1 MRLSEEI
8 ELYFW
13 SFTMSML
20 VLFIVLSLLIY
31 RTNKNKMYLYYG
43 LYCLFTVLYLSLYN
57 RTTSISPFLNRH
69 NITEFTVY
77 IQFWF
82 HALYLHF
89 GVRFLG
95 FEKHYPRFLK
105 FIRVYVLVFLGLATS
120 VFLLQ
125 NMEVLPLRSVRFSFY
140 NVFVPIHLCVAFLI
154 IYKSLKT
161 KEDGRFIF
169 LTGSSFYI
177 IFVMI
182 ALFSSNMDGWKSFT
196 IQPMVYF
203 MLGVIVECLLISY
216 GLGYKIRKLYF
227 QRQLVQEQLNT
238 ANAQLKV
245 KLDEEIML
253 REKETQL
260 LQEQK
265 QRQELKA
272 RLASLQQ
279 KVLRSQINSHF
290 VFNVL
295 NSIKVFIMDNDTQ
308 SAATYLNKFARF
320 IRMVLDGNIKDHVTL
335 AEELE
340 TLELFLSIENM
351 RFGGRFFYRFEIDES
366 VDLNSYSVPALIL
379 QPFVENALWH
389 GIMNKEGIGLL
400 IIKGTRRQN
409 GLLIEIDDNGVGYKT
424 ALAKK
429 RQDHKPVGINIVK
442 ERISQFNLHA
452 KTKISFSI
460 YDKSDRGSEEG
471 TLVEV
476 WLKDS
481 LNKD

>member
-1 MRLSEEI
+1 MPLSEEI

-20 VLFIVLSLLIY
+20 ILFIVLSLLIY
-31 RTNKNKMYLYYG
+31 RTNKTKMYLFYG
-43 LYCLFTVLYLSLYN
+43 LYCLFTLIYLSFYN
-57 RTTSISPFLNRH
+57 KTTTLTPLFARHSIS
-69 NITEFTVY
+69 EFTVY

-82 HALYLHF
+82 HALYMHF

-95 FEKHYPRFLK
+95 FENHYPKFLK
-105 FIRVYVLVFLGLATS
+105 FTKIYVLTFLSLATF

-125 NMEVLPLRSVRFSFY
+125 NLQLLPLRSVRFSFY
-140 NVFVPIHLCVAFLI
+140 NVFVPIHLFVAFFV

-177 IFVMI
+177 VFVMI
-182 ALFSSNMDGWKSFT
+182 ALISSSIAGWKSFT

-203 MLGVIVECLLISY
+203 MMGVIIECLFISY

-227 QRQLVQEQLNT
+227 QRQLVQQQLNVANEQLKEMLT
-238 ANAQLKV
+238 
-245 KLDEEIML
+245 EEITL
-253 REKETQL
+253 RGKETQL

-265 QRQELKA
+265 MKEELNA
-272 RLASLQQ
+272 RLVGLQQ

-320 IRMVLDGNIKDHVTL
+320 IRMVLDGNIKDNVSL
-335 AEELE
+335 SEELE
-340 TLELFLSIENM
+340 TLDLFLSIEKM
-351 RFGGRFFYRFEIDES
+351 RFEGRFSYRFEIDES
-366 VDLNSYSVPALIL
+366 SDLHSYSVPALIL

-389 GIMNKEGIGLL
+389 GIMNKEGAGLL
-400 IIKGTRRQN
+400 IIRVSNQEDN
-409 GLLIEIDDNGVGYKT
+409 LLIEIDDNGIGYKT
-424 ALAKK
+424 ALARKG
-429 RQDHKPVGINIVK
+429 HEHTPVGINIVK
-442 ERISQFNLHA
+442 ERMNHYNLHA
-452 KTKISFSI
+452 KNKINFSI
-460 YDKSDRGSEEG
+460 YDKADRNEGEG
-471 TLVEV
+471 TLVKI
-476 WLKDS
+476 WLKR
-481 LNKD
+481 

>member
-1 MRLSEEI
+1 MPLSEEI

-20 VLFIVLSLLIY
+20 ILFIVLSLLIY
-31 RTNKNKMYLYYG
+31 RASKIKMYLFYG
-43 LYCLFTVLYLSLYN
+43 LYCLFTLVYISLYN
-57 RTTSISPFLNRH
+57 KTTSVTPFLARH
-69 NITEFTVY
+69 NISEFTVY

-82 HALYLHF
+82 HALYMHF

-95 FEKHYPRFLK
+95 FETHYPKFLK
-105 FIRVYVLVFLGLATS
+105 VIKVYVIAFLSITTL

-125 NMEVLPLRSVRFSFY
+125 NLGVVPLRTLRFSFY
-140 NVFVPIHLCVAFLI
+140 NVFVPIHLPVAFLI

-161 KEDGRFIF
+161 EEDGRYIF
-169 LTGSSFYI
+169 LSGSSFYI
-177 IFVMI
+177 IFVMV
-182 ALFSSNMDGWKSFT
+182 ALFTSRLDGWKLFV
-196 IQPMVYF
+196 IQPMAYF
-203 MLGVIVECLLISY
+203 MIGVIIECLFISY

-227 QRQLVQEQLNT
+227 QRQLVQQQLNI
-238 ANAQLKV
+238 ANAQLRE
-245 KLDEEIML
+245 KLHEETIL

-272 RLASLQQ
+272 RLADLQQ

-295 NSIKVFIMDNDTQ
+295 NSIKVFIMENDTQ

-320 IRMVLDGNIKDHVTL
+320 IRMVLDGNIKDNITL

-340 TLELFLSIENM
+340 TIELFLSIENM
-351 RFGGRFFYRFEIDES
+351 RFDGRFFYHFEIDES
-366 VDLNSYSVPALIL
+366 LQLDTYHVPALIL

-400 IIKGTRRQN
+400 VIRVSMQDGK
-409 GLLIEIDDNGVGYKT
+409 LLIEIDDNGAGYKNT
-424 ALAKK
+424 LMKK
-429 RQDHKPVGINIVK
+429 SRDHNPVGIK
-442 ERISQFNLHA
+442 LSTERVNHYNLYA
-452 KTKISFSI
+452 KSKISFTI
-460 YDKSDRGSEEG
+460 FDKSDIDAGEG
-471 TLVEV
+471 TLVKI
-476 WLKDS
+476 WL
-481 LNKD
+481 NG